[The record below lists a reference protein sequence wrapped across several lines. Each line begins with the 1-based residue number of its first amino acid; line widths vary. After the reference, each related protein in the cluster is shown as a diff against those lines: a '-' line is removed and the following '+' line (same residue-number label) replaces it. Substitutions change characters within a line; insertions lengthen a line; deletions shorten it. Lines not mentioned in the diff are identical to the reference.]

1 MTRSSNVMVTQP
13 SSLSRSSSVT
23 EGVKRDFLTL
33 RVNGQLFGI
42 PILQVQDVLG
52 AQRVTRIPLSP
63 PQVAGS
69 LNLRGRIVT
78 AIDMRR
84 CLTLA
89 ANTDPHK
96 KDMSVVVENDSE
108 LYSLIIDQVGDVLSL
123 SDVDFENTPATL
135 DPAWRSLALGVYR
148 LPSELLVILDVP
160 KLLNSLSTSIN

>member
-1 MTRSSNVMVTQP
+1 MSRSTEVATTSSRHSSS
-13 SSLSRSSSVT
+13 SSLN
-23 EGVKRDFLTL
+23 EGMKRDFLTL

-96 KDMSVVVENDSE
+96 KEMSVVVENDSE

-123 SDVDFENTPATL
+123 SDSHFENTPATL
-135 DPAWRSLALGVYR
+135 DPTWRSLALGVYR
-148 LPSELLVILDVP
+148 LPEELLVILDVP